1 MLDSFGFSIAIGIIL
16 GFLAGLGVGGGSLL
30 MIWLT
35 MILGIEQSTARSINL
50 LFFIPSAV
58 TASIFRIRQKSLPL
72 KSIFPALL
80 TGPISAATAT
90 WIGLQINT
98 EILRRGFG
106 ILLLFTGLRELLYK
120 PKH

>member
-1 MLDSFGFSIAIGIIL
+1 MLDSFGFSIVIGSML

-35 MILGIEQSTARSINL
+35 MLLGIGQSTARSINL

>member
-58 TASIFRIRQKSLPL
+58 VASIFRIRQKSFPL
-72 KSIFPALL
+72 KRIFPALL
-80 TGPISAATAT
+80 TGPIAATTAT

-98 EILRRGFG
+98 EILRTGFG
-106 ILLLFTGLRELLYK
+106 ILLLFTGLRELFYK
-120 PKH
+120 PKG